1 MRVLVFAELSA
12 GELDDAGKGI
22 LAEGR
27 RLATALGTPWAVAC
41 LAPAADSAHEAFRRY
56 GAPEVVEIDGP
67 PDLADLPD
75 AQAEALADAAVAVDA
90 KVILLAHTDQ
100 GATLAPAV
108 AGRLS
113 AALFTEAVS
122 YGRDFAGLTVRR
134 QALGA
139 QVMEQ
144 RIWTDAARDTA
155 SAAQA
160 RTTPLVL
167 TMSRRVLSAVVP
179 PGTARGEARRSARI
193 ARVDAASEGLR
204 VTERIPPDPSTV
216 DVTEAQV
223 IFTVGKGCDRRTF
236 DELCELARL
245 VGASVGVTRPVY
257 DLGWT
262 GFERMIGQT
271 GKTVVPRLY
280 FAWGISGSMHH
291 VGGISESRRIVC
303 MNLDPK
309 AAIFPSAD
317 EGFVADV
324 REVVPRVLARVRAA
338 IETPEVRHVRA
349 SIESREV
356 MR

>member
-1 MRVLVFAELSA
+1 MTRHAGVLVFAELSA

-27 RLATALGTPWAVAC
+27 RLATTLGTSWAAGC
-41 LAPAADSAHEAFRRY
+41 FAAAGGAAQEAFRRA
-56 GAPEVVEIDGP
+56 GVPDLVEIDGP
-67 PDLADLPD
+67 PGLADLPE
-75 AQAEALADAAVAVDA
+75 AQAEALVDAARALGA

-100 GATLAPAV
+100 GASLAPVMA
-108 AGRLS
+108 ARLS
-113 AALFTEAVS
+113 AAIFTEAVS
-122 YGRDFAGLTVRR
+122 YGRDFAGLTLRR

-139 QVMEQ
+139 QVVEQ
-144 RIWTDAARDTA
+144 RIWTDAARDA
-155 SAAQA
+155 SCGEGAV
-160 RTTPLVL
+160 TPLVL
-167 TMSRRVLSAVVP
+167 TMSRRALSAVVP
-179 PGTARGEARRSARI
+179 PGTPRGEARRTSRT
-193 ARVDAASEGLR
+193 ARVDATGEGAR
-204 VTERIPPDPSTV
+204 VTERIPPDPQTV
-216 DVTEAQV
+216 DVAEAQV
-223 IFTVGKGCDRRTF
+223 IFTAGKGCDRGTF
-236 DELCELARL
+236 EAMCELARL

-291 VGGISESRRIVC
+291 VGGITESRRIVC

-324 REVVPRVLARVRAA
+324 REVLPRVLAHVHAA
-338 IETPEVRHVRA
+338 VD
-349 SIESREV
+349 SREV
-356 MR
+356 KR